1 MRHYLNKILTV
12 LAYVFQRKGFFTKR
26 LVVSTTTLLMML
38 YLDIQCGIWNGM
50 GLVLLVLLTL
60 YVVCN
65 YILRYMEM
73 KKEDE
78 ESESG
83 NEDADSKISGQS
95 GAPASEDDVQTGGE
109 VFCPNG
115 NIEGEEGN
123 METNNIK

>member
-60 YVVCN
+60 YV
-65 YILRYMEM
+65 
-73 KKEDE
+73 
-78 ESESG
+78 ESG
-83 NEDADSKISGQS
+83 NEDADSKIIAQS
-95 GAPASEDDVQTGGE
+95 GAPASEDDVQTGEE